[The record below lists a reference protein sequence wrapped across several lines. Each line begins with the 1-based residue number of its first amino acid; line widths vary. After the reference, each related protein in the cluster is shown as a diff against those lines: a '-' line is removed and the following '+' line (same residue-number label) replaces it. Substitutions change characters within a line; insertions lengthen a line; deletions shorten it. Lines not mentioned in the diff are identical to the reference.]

1 MDFMS
6 NMSYFFS
13 EALESF
19 KRGGIMT
26 VTAISTICISLTV
39 FGTFLLLT
47 LNLNNFVSTLRSQI
61 EITAYLE
68 EGYTQ
73 ELLEEMMK
81 TIGEWNEIK
90 NITYISKEDALEE
103 LKHDFGQD
111 NFVLN
116 AIDENPLPASFQ
128 LRLDNTSSVDE
139 IVARLKKEIVWIDDI
154 IYNKDLVEKINRLSS
169 ALKLIG
175 SGLVILL
182 GIASLLI
189 VANTVKLTV
198 FARRS
203 EIEIMKLVGATNWFI
218 RIPFIIEGAIQ
229 GIVGSII
236 SVIVIYSFYEVIFQR
251 INVVMPMLP
260 LVNDTILIG
269 KLCLKLILIGT
280 LVGIAGSLFSV
291 RKFLRI

>member
-1 MDFMS
+1 MDFMN
-6 NMSYFFS
+6 NMSYFFK

-47 LNLNNFVSTLRSQI
+47 LNLNNFVMSLESQI
-61 EITAYLE
+61 EINAYLE
-68 EGYTQ
+68 DGYTK
-73 ELLEEMMK
+73 EILDNMIKDLNK
-81 TIGEWNEIK
+81 WDNIK
-90 NITYISKEDALEE
+90 NVKYISKEDALES
-103 LKHDFGQD
+103 LKKDFGQD

-128 LRLDNTSSVDE
+128 MKINSSSDVE
-139 IVARLKKEIVWIDDI
+139 SIVKKLKKDFVWINEVN
-154 IYNKDLVEKINRLSS
+154 YNKDLVDKINKLSS
-169 ALKLIG
+169 MIKLIG

-229 GIVGSII
+229 GITGSII
-236 SVIVIYSFYEVIFQR
+236 SVIVIYSFYEVIFQK

-260 LVNDTILIG
+260 LVNDPILIT
-269 KLCLKLILIGT
+269 KLCLKLLLIGT
-280 LVGIAGSLFSV
+280 IVGVSGSLFSV
-291 RKFLRI
+291 RKFLKI